1 MVIMRVSLADWI
13 RCLVSLAVLVWGAEW
28 FYHKERI
35 FVSDIMIALAFV
47 LLLTPLLWSRYLRRY
62 EILYLIAPCL
72 ASGIAAIFAWSS
84 DKRDRRDSIL
94 FALFSATYVYPL
106 LRRVI
111 RNLRNRRASI
121 R

>member
-1 MVIMRVSLADWI
+1 MSSLPCSFGMGSGVVLPQRADL
-13 RCLVSLAVLVWGAEW
+13 RFRHNDRSG
-28 FYHKERI
+28 I
-35 FVSDIMIALAFV
+35 F

-111 RNLRNRRASI
+111 RNLRNRRA
-121 R
+121 